1 MSMVCKSKK
10 SLEALSKFIVS
21 TIHWFARNPLLLL
34 VFAVAVARL
43 IVLASYPLMDTTEA
57 RYADIGRMM
66 AESGDWITPW
76 FRPGIPFWGKPPL
89 SFWCTALSFKLFG
102 VNEFTARLPH
112 WILGVLGGWLLW
124 DLAARRSIREAVI
137 AVSLL
142 TGCLIYY
149 FSSGAVMTDMALT
162 LGMTLSM
169 WSFWLAVQPNQ
180 LHGLQN
186 RARWLF
192 FVSLGWGLLAKG
204 PLAPVL
210 AGLAIGAWL
219 LASRS
224 YWPEVRR
231 LPWVR
236 GFILSLAVAAP
247 WYLAAEQKTPCFL
260 NYFLV
265 GEHIKR
271 FLIPGWDGDLYG
283 NAHIYP
289 RGMIWLFLLLM
300 LIPWTVIIPGF
311 LCFGKRRKTSLSLP
325 LNSSAV
331 LINSNQIAWRNYLL
345 AWGLMPA
352 VFFTFASNIIMPYV
366 LPGIPALA
374 LLGGYYLVRKDPRRV
389 DQLLATGLS
398 IVLVVSLVFVVVFPM
413 TGYGERKSERSLI
426 HYYQS
431 RLTNG
436 GTKRGIN
443 SANKA
448 APLVY
453 LGQYPYSASFY
464 SNGNLSAIPSTSALI
479 DRLDKQD
486 SLIVAISNDQD
497 PEVSSLIQERL
508 KKVKAFRRYSLYSEN
523 PDRPIPSA
531 KPQG

>member
-1 MSMVCKSKK
+1 MP
-10 SLEALSKFIVS
+10 KFL
-21 TIHWFARNPLLLL
+21 RP
-34 VFAVAVARL
+34 VARVFPGL
-43 IVLASYPLMDTTEA
+43 MGLLQANRLLALVLVVALVRLAMLGTYPLMDTTEA
-57 RYADIGRMM
+57 RYGDIGRVM

-112 WILGVLGGWLLW
+112 WILGVLGGWLVW

-162 LGMTLSM
+162 LGLTLSM

-180 LHGLQN
+180 LPALQT

-219 LASRS
+219 LATRS

-236 GFILSLAVAAP
+236 GLILSLAIAAP
-247 WYLAAEQKTPCFL
+247 WYWAAEQKTPGFL

-283 NAHIYP
+283 HAHIYP
-289 RGMIWLFLLLM
+289 RGMIWLCLLLM
-300 LIPWTVIIPGF
+300 LIPWTVLIPGF
-311 LCFGKRRKTSLSLP
+311 LGFRKGPKASLSQP
-325 LNSSAV
+325 LNSPAES
-331 LINSNQIAWRNYLL
+331 ISGSQIPWRNYLL

-374 LLGGYYLVRKDPRRV
+374 LLGGFYLVRNDPRRV
-389 DQLLATGLS
+389 DRLLTTGLTT
-398 IVLVVSLVFVVVFPM
+398 VLIVSLLFVVVFPI

-431 RLTNG
+431 QLANG
-436 GTKRGIN
+436 AMGGATKG
-443 SANKA
+443 

-453 LGQYPYSASFY
+453 LGPYPYSASFY
-464 SNGNLSAIPSTSALI
+464 SNGNLSSVPSPSALSE
-479 DRLDKQD
+479 RLDKED
-486 SLIVAISNDQD
+486 VLIVAIGNDQD
-497 PEVSSLIQERL
+497 PEDDPLIKDKLR
-508 KKVKAFRRYSLYSEN
+508 KVKTFRRYSLYAETPN
-523 PDRPIPSA
+523 LARASA
-531 KPQG
+531 KPQK

>member
-1 MSMVCKSKK
+1 MPIIYKSKK
-10 SLEALSKFIVS
+10 SFEVVRQITTSS
-21 TIHWFARNPLLLL
+21 MHWFTSKPLLLL
-34 VFAVAVARL
+34 VIAVAIARL
-43 IVLASYPLMDTTEA
+43 MMLGSYPLMDTTEA
-57 RYADIGRMM
+57 RYGEIGRMM
-66 AESGDWITPW
+66 SAQNDWITPW
-76 FRPGIPFWGKPPL
+76 IRQGIPFWGKPPL

-112 WILGVLGGWLLW
+112 WILGVLGGWLVW

-149 FSSGAVMTDMALT
+149 FASGAVMTDMALT
-162 LGMTLSM
+162 LGLTLSM

-180 LHGLQN
+180 VPALQT

-192 FVSLGWGLLAKG
+192 FISLGWGLLAKG

-219 LASRS
+219 IASRS

-236 GFILSLAVAAP
+236 GFILSLAIAAP
-247 WYLAAEQKTPCFL
+247 WYLAAEQKTHGFL
-260 NYFLV
+260 NYFLI
-265 GEHIKR
+265 GEHIQR
-271 FLIPGWDGDLYG
+271 FLIPGWDGDRYG

-311 LCFGKRRKTSLSLP
+311 LCFGKGKKTSLSLP
-325 LNSSAV
+325 LNSSTEA
-331 LINSNQIAWRNYLL
+331 IKPNQMAWRNYLL

-398 IVLVVSLVFVVVFPM
+398 IVLVVSLAFVVVFPI
-413 TGYGERKSERSLI
+413 TGYGERKSERSLV

-431 RLTNG
+431 KLTNNATN
-436 GTKRGIN
+436 GTT
-443 SANKA
+443 KA
-448 APLVY
+448 AQLVY
-453 LGQYPYSASFY
+453 LGEYPFSASFY
-464 SNGNLSAIPSTSALI
+464 SNGNLSAVPSTSALI

-497 PEVSSLIQERL
+497 PEVSSLIEERL

-523 PDRPIPSA
+523 PDRLVPSA

>member
-1 MSMVCKSKK
+1 MP
-10 SLEALSKFIVS
+10 KFLRPV
-21 TIHWFARNPLLLL
+21 ARVFPGLIGLLQANRLL
-34 VFAVAVARL
+34 VLVFVVALVRL
-43 IVLASYPLMDTTEA
+43 AISGAYPLMDTTEA
-57 RYADIGRMM
+57 RYGDIGRVM

-76 FRPGIPFWGKPPL
+76 FRPGIAFWGKPPL

-112 WILGVLGGWLLW
+112 WILGVLGGWLVW
-124 DLAARRSIREAVI
+124 NLAARRSIREAVI
-137 AVSLL
+137 AVALL

-149 FSSGAVMTDMALT
+149 FASGAVMTDMALT
-162 LGMTLSM
+162 LGLTLSM
-169 WSFWLAVQPNQ
+169 WSFWLTVQPNQ
-180 LHGLQN
+180 LPALQT

-219 LASRS
+219 LTTRG
-224 YWPEVRR
+224 YGPEVRR

-236 GFILSLAVAAP
+236 GLILSLAIAVP
-247 WYLAAEQKTPCFL
+247 WYWAAEQKTPGFL

-283 NAHIYP
+283 HAHIYP

-300 LIPWTVIIPGF
+300 LIPWTALIPGF
-311 LCFGKRRKTSLSLP
+311 IGFGKWRKSSLSP
-325 LNSSAV
+325 PHNTSAEASNSS
-331 LINSNQIAWRNYLL
+331 QIAWRNYLL
-345 AWGLMPA
+345 AWGLMPV

-374 LLGGYYLVRKDPRRV
+374 LLGGFYLVRQDPHRV

-398 IVLVVSLVFVVVFPM
+398 TVLVISLLFVVVLPI

-426 HYYQS
+426 HFYQAQ
-431 RLTNG
+431 LTNE
-436 GTKRGIN
+436 
-443 SANKA
+443 ANKNA
-448 APLVY
+448 SLVY
-453 LGQYPYSASFY
+453 LGPYPYSASFY
-464 SNGNLSAIPSTSALI
+464 SHGDLSTIPSTTELI
-479 DRLDKQD
+479 ERLNNPDD
-486 SLIVAISNDQD
+486 LMVAISNELD
-497 PEVSSLIQERL
+497 PKDDPHIKDRL
-508 KKVKAFRRYSLYSEN
+508 HKVKRFRRYSLYSET
-523 PDRPIPSA
+523 PDLPSPSA

>member
-1 MSMVCKSKK
+1 MP
-10 SLEALSKFIVS
+10 KFLRAV
-21 TIHWFARNPLLLL
+21 ARPFPRLIGLLQANRLLAL
-34 VFAVAVARL
+34 VFAVALVRL
-43 IVLASYPLMDTTEA
+43 AILGTYPLMDTTEA
-57 RYADIGRMM
+57 RYGDIGRMM

-112 WILGVLGGWLLW
+112 WILGVLGGWLVW
-124 DLAARRSIREAVI
+124 DLAARHSIREAVI
-137 AVSLL
+137 SVSLL

-162 LGMTLSM
+162 LGLTFSM
-169 WSFWLAVQPNQ
+169 WSFWLAIQPNQ
-180 LHGLQN
+180 LPALQA
-186 RARWLF
+186 RAGWLF

-236 GFILSLAVAAP
+236 GFILSLAIAAP
-247 WYLAAEQKTPCFL
+247 WYWAAEQKTPGFL

-283 NAHIYP
+283 HAHDYP

-300 LIPWTVIIPGF
+300 LIPWTALIPGF
-311 LCFGKRRKTSLSLP
+311 LGFDKGRKSSLSQL
-325 LNSSAV
+325 LNSPAESV
-331 LINSNQIAWRNYLL
+331 NSNQMAWRNYLL
-345 AWGLMPA
+345 AWGLAPA

-374 LLGGYYLVRKDPRRV
+374 LLGGFCLVRRDPHRV

-398 IVLVVSLVFVVVFPM
+398 IVLVVSLVFVVVFPI

-426 HYYQS
+426 HYYKSQ
-431 RLTNG
+431 LTNG
-436 GTKRGIN
+436 GTN
-443 SANKA
+443 SATNSAPKA
-448 APLVY
+448 APLIY

-464 SNGNLSAIPSTSALI
+464 SNGNLSALPTASALSE
-479 DRLDKQD
+479 RLDKQD
-486 SLIVAISNDQD
+486 SPIVAISNDQES
-497 PEVSSLIQERL
+497 EVSALIQERL
-508 KKVKAFRRYSLYSEN
+508 KKVKAFSRYSLYSEN
-523 PDRPIPSA
+523 PDHPVPSA

>member
-1 MSMVCKSKK
+1 MP
-10 SLEALSKFIVS
+10 KFLRPV
-21 TIHWFARNPLLLL
+21 ARVFPGLMGLLQANRLLAL
-34 VFAVAVARL
+34 VFVVALVRL
-43 IVLASYPLMDTTEA
+43 AILGAYPLMDTTEA
-57 RYADIGRMM
+57 RYGDIGRMM

-76 FRPGIPFWGKPPL
+76 FRPDIPFWGKPPL

-112 WILGVLGGWLLW
+112 WILGVLGGCLVW

-149 FSSGAVMTDMALT
+149 FASGAVMTDMALT
-162 LGMTLSM
+162 LGLTLSM

-180 LHGLQN
+180 LPGLQT

-219 LASRS
+219 LTSRS

-247 WYLAAEQKTPCFL
+247 WYLAAEQKTPGFL

-283 NAHIYP
+283 HAHDYP

-300 LIPWTVIIPGF
+300 LIPWTGLIPGF
-311 LCFGKRRKTSLSLP
+311 LGFGKGKKSSLALP
-325 LNSSAV
+325 LNSSV
-331 LINSNQIAWRNYLL
+331 VPINSSQIAWRNYLL

-374 LLGGYYLVRKDPRRV
+374 LLGGFYLVRRDPHRV

-398 IVLVVSLVFVVVFPM
+398 IVLVISLVFVVVFPI

-431 RLTNG
+431 RFANG
-436 GTKRGIN
+436 GNKSGIN

-464 SNGNLSAIPSTSALI
+464 SNGNLSAVPTTSALTE
-479 DRLDKQD
+479 RLDKQD
-486 SLIVAISNDQD
+486 SLIVAIGNGQD
-497 PEVSSLIQERL
+497 PEVTSLIQERL
-508 KKVKAFRRYSLYSEN
+508 KKVKAFSRYSLYSEN
-523 PDRPIPSA
+523 PDRPVPSA
-531 KPQG
+531 KPQD

>member
-1 MSMVCKSKK
+1 MP
-10 SLEALSKFIVS
+10 KFLRPV
-21 TIHWFARNPLLLL
+21 ARVFPGLMGLLQANRLLAL
-34 VFAVAVARL
+34 VFVVALVRL
-43 IVLASYPLMDTTEA
+43 AILGAYPLMDTTEA
-57 RYADIGRMM
+57 RYGDIGRMM

-76 FRPGIPFWGKPPL
+76 FRPDIPFWGKPPL

-112 WILGVLGGWLLW
+112 WILGVLGGWLVW

-149 FSSGAVMTDMALT
+149 FASGAVMTDMALT
-162 LGMTLSM
+162 LGLTLSM

-180 LHGLQN
+180 LPGLQT

-219 LASRS
+219 LTSRC

-247 WYLAAEQKTPCFL
+247 WYLAAEQKTPGFL

-283 NAHIYP
+283 HAHDYP

-300 LIPWTVIIPGF
+300 LIPWTALIPAF
-311 LCFGKRRKTSLSLP
+311 LGFGKGKKSSLSLP
-325 LNSSAV
+325 LNSSV
-331 LINSNQIAWRNYLL
+331 VPINSSQIAWRNYLL

-374 LLGGYYLVRKDPRRV
+374 LLGGFYLVGRDPHRV

-398 IVLVVSLVFVVVFPM
+398 IVLVISLVFVFVFPI

-431 RLTNG
+431 RLANG
-436 GTKRGIN
+436 GNKSGIN

-464 SNGNLSAIPSTSALI
+464 SNGNLSAVPTTSELI
-479 DRLDKQD
+479 ERLDKQD
-486 SLIVAISNDQD
+486 SLIVAIGNGQD

-508 KKVKAFRRYSLYSEN
+508 KKVKAFSRYSLYSEN
-523 PDRPIPSA
+523 PDRPVPSA
-531 KPQG
+531 KPQD

>member
-1 MSMVCKSKK
+1 MPKFLRPVARVFPGLMV
-10 SLEALSKFIVS
+10 
-21 TIHWFARNPLLLL
+21 LLQANRLLAL
-34 VFAVAVARL
+34 VFVVALVRL
-43 IVLASYPLMDTTEA
+43 SILGTYPLMDTTEA
-57 RYADIGRMM
+57 RYGDIGRMM

-76 FRPGIPFWGKPPL
+76 FRPDIPFWGKPPL

-112 WILGVLGGWLLW
+112 WILGVLGGWLVW

-149 FSSGAVMTDMALT
+149 FASGAVMTDMALT
-162 LGMTLSM
+162 LGLTLSM

-180 LHGLQN
+180 LPALQT

-192 FVSLGWGLLAKG
+192 FISLGWGLLAKG

-236 GFILSLAVAAP
+236 GFILSLAIAAP
-247 WYLAAEQKTPCFL
+247 WYWAAEQKTSGFL

-283 NAHIYP
+283 HAHDYP

-300 LIPWTVIIPGF
+300 LIPWTGLIPGF
-311 LCFGKRRKTSLSLP
+311 LGFGKGRKSSLAQP
-325 LNSSAV
+325 LNLSAKA
-331 LINSNQIAWRNYLL
+331 INSSQIAWRNYLL
-345 AWGLMPA
+345 AWGLMPV

-366 LPGIPALA
+366 LPGIPALS
-374 LLGGYYLVRKDPRRV
+374 LLGGFYLVRKDPHRV
-389 DQLLATGLS
+389 DKLLATGLS
-398 IVLVVSLVFVVVFPM
+398 TVLFISLAFLIVFPT

-426 HYYQS
+426 HYYQTQ
-431 RLTNG
+431 LTND
-436 GTKRGIN
+436 GTN
-443 SANKA
+443 SASKS

-464 SNGNLSAIPSTSALI
+464 SNGNLTAVPTTSALI
-479 DRLDKQD
+479 ERLDNQD
-486 SLIVAISNDQD
+486 SLIVAIGNGQD
-497 PEVSSLIQERL
+497 PEVRSLIQDRL
-508 KKVKAFRRYSLYSEN
+508 KKVKAFSRYSLYSET
-523 PDRPIPSA
+523 PDLPIPSA